1 MAGPKTV
8 RAGRAGT
15 SEHSQPP
22 ACKIQHRKPGTQ
34 WHRIQACRFLS
45 GNSSTSWPP
54 HSDRT
59 GQAGTKGRSRSAN
72 THIKARSV
80 LEHVIMEKYKRMVV
94 RAQEAFR
101 RRLDQVEIEL
111 AEARNALEE
120 LEIQAQDH
128 ERRTALALGQDS
140 EDSQLYSLPDELML
154 LIALEV
160 EKK

>member
-1 MAGPKTV
+1 
-8 RAGRAGT
+8 
-15 SEHSQPP
+15 
-22 ACKIQHRKPGTQ
+22 
-34 WHRIQACRFLS
+34 
-45 GNSSTSWPP
+45 
-54 HSDRT
+54 
-59 GQAGTKGRSRSAN
+59 
-72 THIKARSV
+72 V